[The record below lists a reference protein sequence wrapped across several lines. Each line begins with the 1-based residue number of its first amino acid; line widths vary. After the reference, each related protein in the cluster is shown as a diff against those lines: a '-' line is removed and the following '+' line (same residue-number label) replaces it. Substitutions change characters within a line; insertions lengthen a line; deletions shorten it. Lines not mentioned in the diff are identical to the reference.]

1 MPFKSFLFNDRLFG
15 LDVHLDFSGR
25 YISEITEITGNVQV
39 EFALWE
45 VVGQFELLET
55 AKASLC

>member
-1 MPFKSFLFNDRLFG
+1 LFG

-25 YISEITEITGNVQV
+25 HISEITEITGNVQV
-39 EFALWE
+39 EFALGE

-55 AKASLC
+55 AKAPLCQE